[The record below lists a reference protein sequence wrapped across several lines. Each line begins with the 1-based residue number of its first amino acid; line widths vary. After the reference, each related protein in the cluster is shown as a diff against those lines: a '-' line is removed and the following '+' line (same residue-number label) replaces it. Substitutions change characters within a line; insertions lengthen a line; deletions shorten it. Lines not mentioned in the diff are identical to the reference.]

1 MVHGVRPQQALDVR
15 LQEEEDDAPIASSFW
30 HLVLRDE
37 AVWRMK
43 TNNIERLGNQ
53 GVLDAPEM

>member
-15 LQEEEDDAPIASSFW
+15 LEEEKDDASSFW

-37 AVWRMK
+37 AVRRMK

-53 GVLDAPEM
+53 GVLHAPAM

>member
-15 LQEEEDDAPIASSFW
+15 LQEEEEDDASSFW

-37 AVWRMK
+37 AVRRMK

>member
-1 MVHGVRPQQALDVR
+1 MVNSVRPQQALDVR
-15 LQEEEDDAPIASSFW
+15 LEEEEEDDASSFW
-30 HLVLRDE
+30 HLVLRDK

-53 GVLDAPEM
+53 GVLDASEMG

>member
-1 MVHGVRPQQALDVR
+1 MVNRVRPQQALDVR
-15 LQEEEDDAPIASSFW
+15 LQEEEDDDASSFW

-43 TNNIERLGNQ
+43 TNNIESLGNQ
-53 GVLDAPEM
+53 GVLHAPAM